1 MKKLIYSFAFIVVTC
16 FSFASAQKITDGS
29 TIDVDG
35 LSVTFNIL
43 NKESI
48 TVGGKEFDRYKVSA
62 KLVNNTQRN
71 YNIRL
76 NSFPQITPYN
86 ISLAEVNCINATG
99 AKLTS
104 KKLDL
109 KLKPQN
115 VNVTYWAYTKDG
127 KYQSFLIPI
136 IAGYYLDSGDSVNDN
151 AIFIV
156 PKGESPNVSVRSL
169 Q

>member
-1 MKKLIYSFAFIVVTC
+1 MKNLTSLAILILLCTFPFL
-16 FSFASAQKITDGS
+16 SAQKIADGE
-29 TIDVDG
+29 TVDLNG
-35 LSVTFNIL
+35 LAVTFNIL

-48 TVGGKEFDRYKVSA
+48 TVGGKNFDRYKVSGT
-62 KLVNNTQRN
+62 LVNNSPKS
-71 YNIRL
+71 YNLRMS
-76 NSFPQITPYN
+76 NAPQIVMNTA
-86 ISLAEVNCINATG
+86 LVELNCMNATG

-127 KYQSFLIPI
+127 KYESSVIPI
-136 IAGYYLDSGDSVNDN
+136 IAAYYLDIGDSVNDN

-156 PKGESPNVSVRSL
+156 PAGEQPNVSVRKL

>member
-1 MKKLIYSFAFIVVTC
+1 MKNLITLATLIMMCSFSITK
-16 FSFASAQKITDGS
+16 AQKIADGE
-29 TIDVDG
+29 TVDLNG
-35 LSVTFNIL
+35 LAVTFNIL
-43 NKESI
+43 NKESVS
-48 TVGGKEFDRYKVSA
+48 VGGKNFDRYKVSA
-62 KLVNNTQRN
+62 TLVNNSAKA

-76 NSFPQITPYN
+76 NTAPQVVMNTAIVE
-86 ISLAEVNCINATG
+86 LNCMNATG

-127 KYQSFLIPI
+127 KYESAVIPVV
-136 IAGYYLDSGDSVNDN
+136 AAYYLDMGDSVNDN

-156 PKGESPNVSVRSL
+156 PAGEQPNVSVRKL

>member
-1 MKKLIYSFAFIVVTC
+1 MKNLTSLAILILLISLSFTK
-16 FSFASAQKITDGS
+16 AQKIADGE
-29 TIDVDG
+29 TVDLNG
-35 LSVTFNIL
+35 LAVTFSIL
-43 NKESI
+43 NKESVA
-48 TVGGKEFDRYKVSA
+48 VGGKNFDRYKVTA
-62 KLVNNTQRN
+62 NLVNNSPKS

-76 NSFPQITPYN
+76 STAPQIVMNTG
-86 ISLAEVNCINATG
+86 LVELNCINATG

-115 VNVTYWAYTKDG
+115 LNVTYWAYTKDG
-127 KYQSFLIPI
+127 KYESSVIPI
-136 IAGYYLDSGDSVNDN
+136 VAAYYLDIGDSVTDN

-156 PKGESPNVSVRSL
+156 PAGEQPNVSVRKL

>member
-1 MKKLIYSFAFIVVTC
+1 MKNLTSLAILILLCS
-16 FSFASAQKITDGS
+16 FSFTKAQKIADGE
-29 TIDVDG
+29 TVDLNG
-35 LSVTFNIL
+35 LAVTFSVL
-43 NKESI
+43 NKESVN
-48 TVGGKEFDRYKVSA
+48 VGGKNFDRYKVSA
-62 KLVNNTQRN
+62 NLVNNSQKA
-71 YNIRL
+71 YNIRMS
-76 NSFPQITPYN
+76 NAPQIVTN
-86 ISLAEVNCINATG
+86 TALVELNCINATG

-127 KYQSFLIPI
+127 KYESSIIPI
-136 IAGYYLDSGDSVNDN
+136 IASYYLDIGDSVNDN

-156 PKGESPNVSVRSL
+156 PAGEQPNVSVRKL

>member
-1 MKKLIYSFAFIVVTC
+1 MILSMSISMIN
-16 FSFASAQKITDGS
+16 AQKVKDGE
-29 TIDVDG
+29 TIDFNG

-48 TVGGKEFDRYKVSA
+48 SVGGKDFDRYKVCA
-62 KLVNNTQRN
+62 KAVNNSQKSFNMRLSSAPQVAS
-71 YNIRL
+71 NITLVEL
-76 NSFPQITPYN
+76 NC
-86 ISLAEVNCINATG
+86 LNATG

-104 KKLDL
+104 KKIDL
-109 KLKPQN
+109 KLNPQN

-127 KYQSFLIPI
+127 KYQSFVIPI
-136 IAGYYLDSGDSVNDN
+136 VAGYYLDHGDSVNDD

-156 PKGESPNVSVRSL
+156 PKGETPDVSVRSL